1 MLPHAAGGA
10 TDVSDADAPSRPD
23 RPELPAALDISDDD
37 ALTRPDRP
45 SSFDTGKHFPKS
57 QALDLLS
64 VSNPQPTTVPA
75 PQRQYFGTLG
85 ARHVICMVGL
95 PYRGRNYVAS
105 ELGWYLEFFHGAEVR
120 HFDVAAS
127 AAASGG
133 SGREEHA
140 QALLAEIQSFLQ
152 SSSASTAL
160 NLDEQSTAD
169 EKKTRQT
176 DAGKVA
182 IILPFTMLSEPP
194 RDAAS
199 THGDAPAH
207 PPSLQ
212 PQASPS
218 LARDQWLIERSR
230 DSWTHIWSCTNVM
243 DREWVRS
250 KLHAAAGG
258 DCKLMF
264 IELVVSDQ
272 RLVQEQIS
280 SLQPASRPVFKEL
293 HALHAR
299 AYTPLSRSA
308 SPEAR
313 LSYLRLLNFRDIETH
328 RMHGFLRMRIAQF
341 LSVLR
346 PSRHTVYLSRHGES
360 TYNVEKKAWPP
371 TEPATFASALALM
384 VSRVRCMLT
393 QLGGNP
399 GLSPMGEQYP
409 APSPAP
415 APAPSPARAPAPSP
429 APSPA
434 PRTLARTAHPR
445 PHPGRLPL
453 GEQCVASPAHP
464 DPTLSTGRGLSVAGT
479 RSASG
484 STQHTPSSASPPRTR
499 WCVRG
504 CGRRR
509 CCAPTRR
516 PRTYRTRT
524 CEHAMGSWAPP
535 QTPRETPSRP
545 TTTMLHGSR
554 CRIASTA
561 SWTRSSRANMT
572 VSPRRR

>member
-1 MLPHAAGGA
+1 VR
-10 TDVSDADAPSRPD
+10 VS
-23 RPELPAALDISDDD
+23 
-37 ALTRPDRP
+37 
-45 SSFDTGKHFPKS
+45 
-57 QALDLLS
+57 
-64 VSNPQPTTVPA
+64 
-75 PQRQYFGTLG
+75 
-85 ARHVICMVGL
+85 
-95 PYRGRNYVAS
+95 
-105 ELGWYLEFFHGAEVR
+105 
-120 HFDVAAS
+120 
-127 AAASGG
+127 
-133 SGREEHA
+133 A

-360 TYNVEKKAWPP
+360 TYNVEKK
-371 TEPATFASALALM
+371 
-384 VSRVRCMLT
+384 
-393 QLGGNP
+393 LGGNP
-399 GLSPMGEQYP
+399 GLSPMGEQYAQRLGLYAAHTIQREP
-409 APSPAP
+409 STHKVVRARLWTSSLLRTNETAAHIPHPYLRACDGVVGAPSDAEGDAEPTDDDDAP
-415 APAPSPARAPAPSP
+415 WEQMSHRVYRQLDEIFAGEYDGLTEAQITALDPKFSDDRRVDKLGTRYPKGESYLDLITRLEPLIHELLSYEEPILVISHQAVLRVLRAYLLHKPRERCFTENIPQHAVMRITWDGWHFPPTPSPREA
-429 APSPA
+429 
-434 PRTLARTAHPR
+434 
-445 PHPGRLPL
+445 
-453 GEQCVASPAHP
+453 EMK
-464 DPTLSTGRGLSVAGT
+464 
-479 RSASG
+479 
-484 STQHTPSSASPPRTR
+484 TR
-499 WCVRG
+499 W
-504 CGRRR
+504 
-509 CCAPTRR
+509 
-516 PRTYRTRT
+516 
-524 CEHAMGSWAPP
+524 PP
-535 QTPRETPSRP
+535 PDSEAWNPATAVPPGDEAIGTEEWVWLGPDTKKSDGQTN
-545 TTTMLHGSR
+545 L
-554 CRIASTA
+554 
-561 SWTRSSRANMT
+561 
-572 VSPRRR
+572 